1 VKYII
6 PTVAVALLGIGYAL
20 HRDPVKPEI
29 RVESIPGQGEGD
41 GGHLPDRV
49 DMRLSE
55 GTSEKP
61 HHPKGFQK
69 SYETEGVPPSTVGRG
84 PAPSWRKIL
93 ATMEGALGLKEVPKA
108 EIEGIL
114 RRREDQIRDVHGAIR
129 KAGIID
135 LRDYEWRANLLKAEW
150 FRKVDAFLD
159 PPQHEKFVILVE
171 QGLLNDGLAFTV
183 EPGMTVLE

>member
-1 VKYII
+1 MKYII
-6 PTVAVALLGIGYAL
+6 PMVAVALLGIGYAL
-20 HRDPVKPEI
+20 HRDPVKPET
-29 RVESIPGQGEGD
+29 RVESLPCQGEGD
-41 GGHLPDRV
+41 GGQHPDRV
-49 DMRLSE
+49 GPRLSE
-55 GTSEKP
+55 GTSEKSTN
-61 HHPKGFQK
+61 PKGSQK
-69 SYETEGVPPSTVGRG
+69 SNETEGAPPSTASRG

-93 ATMEGALGLKEVPKA
+93 AAMEGALVLKEVPKA

-114 RRREDQIRDVHGAIR
+114 RRREDQIREVHDAIR
-129 KAGIID
+129 RAGVID

-159 PPQHEKFVILVE
+159 PPQHEKFAILVE